1 MVRPTLEVADVLRSH
16 LLDYPHILTKTQAR
30 VLRALQVCRTAH
42 LGGHVERCNGCG
54 SQRNAYNSCRNRH
67 CPKCQS
73 LAKAEWVEKQ
83 VADLLPVPY
92 FHVVFTLPPG
102 VAELARQNPEV
113 VYDILFRASAETLQ
127 RVAGNPKFLGAE
139 IGLLAVL
146 HTWGQ
151 NLHYHP
157 HVHCLVPGGGLSPD
171 NKHWVSSRKK
181 FLLPVKV
188 LSRLYRGLFLARLV
202 AAHEEG
208 RLSFHGELARLANL
222 EVFRQFL
229 APVRSVDWVVYSKP
243 PFGGPEQVVQYIG
256 RYTHRVAIS
265 NHRLISQED
274 GQVAFRWRDYRD
286 GNSQK
291 VMTLD
296 AHEFIRRFI
305 QHILPTR
312 FVRLR
317 SYGILSTRNRP
328 TKLARCREL
337 LRTPAPEPARRKNW
351 KELLEELTGRP
362 IDACRSCG
370 WGRMETLEKIPSTR
384 ELELVATPRVYYP
397 HLLLSQIQQRQW
409 LQRLATLRRTLD
421 SS

>member
-1 MVRPTLEVADVLRSH
+1 MVRPALEVADVLRSH
-16 LLDYPHILTKTQAR
+16 LLDYPHILTQTQAR

-42 LGGHVERCNGCG
+42 LGGHVERCDGCG
-54 SQRNAYNSCRNRH
+54 NQRNAYNSCRNRH

-92 FHVVFTLPPG
+92 FHVVFTMPPR

-113 VYDILFRASAETLQ
+113 VYDILFRAAAETLQ
-127 RVAGNPKFLGAE
+127 GAAGNPKFLGAE

-171 NKHWVSSRKK
+171 NNRWVGSRKK
-181 FLLPVKV
+181 FFLPVKV
-188 LSRLYRGLFLARLV
+188 LSRLYRGRFLTQLV
-202 AAHEEG
+202 AAHQEG
-208 RLSFHGELARLANL
+208 RLTFHGELARLTNL
-222 EVFRQFL
+222 EAFRQYL
-229 APVRSVDWVVYSKP
+229 APVRTIDWVVYSKP

-265 NHRLISQED
+265 NHRLVNLED
-274 GQVAFRWRDYRD
+274 GRVAFRWRDYRD

-291 VMTLD
+291 VMTLS
-296 AHEFIRRFI
+296 AHDFIGRFI
-305 QHILPTR
+305 QHILPER

-337 LRTPAPEPARRKNW
+337 LQAPAPETARRNW

-362 IDACRSCG
+362 IDACRACNRG
-370 WGRMETLEKIPSTR
+370 KMETLEKIPSTR
-384 ELELVATPRVYYP
+384 ELEQQAMPGIYNPR
-397 HLLLSQIQQRQW
+397 LLLSQIQQQRW
-409 LQRLATLRRTLD
+409 LQRLDKLRGRLD